1 MSVIRVEKTK
11 DYTVMSNYHLREK
24 KMSLKAKGL
33 LSLMLALPPNW
44 DYSIRGLVS
53 ICKEKELAI
62 KNTLDAQSVFSQNID
77 SLLIVKGEALSDTP
91 STIVDLD
98 EKKVLRNGKIDGNKI
113 IKEICHQ

>member
-1 MSVIRVEKTK
+1 MRRADKKDFGHKGGINVSNKSRKKQK

-53 ICKEKELAI
+53 ICKEKR
-62 KNTLDAQSVFSQNID
+62 T
-77 SLLIVKGEALSDTP
+77 
-91 STIVDLD
+91 
-98 EKKVLRNGKIDGNKI
+98 GN
-113 IKEICHQ
+113 